1 MPWRPRAAARTRDVE
16 AKQGTEPRPNDPYAA
31 GEERYRLLRRA
42 LAGDLG
48 ADAIVATLKESELRG
63 MGGAGFPTG
72 QKWEIVAAQEPTP
85 KYTICNADE
94 SEPGTFKDRQILAEQ
109 PHLVLE
115 GMLLGMLVTGSE
127 EGWVFIRHEYGPE
140 EEVLR
145 AEIEAL
151 RSEGLLGDDVLGSG
165 RRLQVEIFT
174 SPGGYILGEESAL
187 LECMEGHR
195 GEPRNK
201 PPFPGLYGL
210 WGKPTLM
217 NSVETFADVPIILER
232 GAEWWKEQGVNG
244 ATGLKFFAVSGHV
257 ERPDVY
263 CVRAGSTA
271 RDLIE
276 LAGGV
281 TEGREVGAIQPG
293 GASSNFLGPGQLDV
307 PLDWKPLQEAGS
319 MLGSGAVIV
328 MAEGTDLLAAGTNV
342 LRFFR
347 NESCGKCVP
356 CRVGSAKAYTML
368 SRPARAGQGRR
379 GRPRRDHAARGDGAQ
394 DVDLRPR
401 PGRARARAQRDR
413 HGSRRRRGARAPEGP
428 RRHRD
433 VGRAWP
439 TRRPGASS
447 SPSRRWPRR
456 WRASGRR
463 GARRSRRSASTRRPA
478 ACRRRR
484 CGAPHDLPGFARS
497 TVDGYAVRAADTF
510 GASEGLPS
518 YLEVAGAV
526 AMGSGAGRGGGARRR
541 RRDPDRRRGAARRRR
556 GGHGRAHAGGDAGD
570 DRGGAAR
577 RAGRRHGARR
587 RGRRRGRR
595 ARARRASAAA
605 AGPRPARRGRRHRG
619 FGPRAASG
627 GDRVDRR
634 RGRRRPRPR
643 SSPPARSATRC
654 AVALAALVREAG
666 GEPDPRGIVPDDRD
680 ALAAALRRRGRDV
693 RRRGRVGRLVGRR
706 ARRDRRRRG
715 AGSASPASGRT
726 ASRCAPASR
735 RCSPTAAACR
745 SSGCRATRAPRWSCS
760 GWWGCGVVRRV
771 GGVTQPPPAPSARAR
786 LARDVPSAA
795 GRLDIV
801 QVTVRDG
808 VATPLFGASALLSIL
823 TAADGYVV
831 VPDEATGLDAGSE
844 VDVTLY
850 GLDGHHAVHPR
861 RARGRGARRLERG
874 VRRRRLPRPGRRRAD
889 GAPRGGR
896 PGHGRAGVGDALV
909 ALVRR
914 VGDGRH
920 RRARGGDDRRE
931 REHAGAD
938 RPGPLRRASTPA
950 IRCRRA
956 STRS

>member
-1 MPWRPRAAARTRDVE
+1 MEVVQPRYPGTEARAGKFPGPSLIPALNAIQRRCGWLPRDELVALSREVRRPLYEIEGLISFYPHFRTTERKPVQIAVCHDLTCWLHGSDERIAEAKARYGDDVEVELVEVSCLGRCDIAPAAAVDERPLAFADAADAVEAARSDSHPDVE

-31 GEERYRLLRRA
+31 GEERYRTLRRT

-94 SEPGTFKDRQILAEQ
+94 SEPGTFKDRQIMAEQ

-151 RSEGLLGDDVLGSG
+151 RAEGLVGDDVLGSG
-165 RRLQVEIFT
+165 RRLQLEIFT

-232 GAEWWKEQGVNG
+232 GAQWWKEQGVNG

-263 CVRAGSTA
+263 CVRAGATA

-368 SRPARAGQGRR
+368 TDLLELGKGVEDVPDEITQLEETVRKTSICGLGQV
-379 GRPRRDHAARGDGAQ
+379 A
-394 DVDLRPR
+394 L
-401 PGRARARAQRDR
+401 
-413 HGSRRRRGARAPEGP
+413 GP
-428 RRHRD
+428 
-433 VGRAWP
+433 VLSVIG
-439 TRRPGASS
+439 
-447 SPSRRWPRR
+447 
-456 WRASGRR
+456 
-463 GARRSRRSASTRRPA
+463 
-478 ACRRRR
+478 
-484 CGAPHDLPGFARS
+484 
-497 TVDGYAVRAADTF
+497 
-510 GASEGLPS
+510 
-518 YLEVAGAV
+518 
-526 AMGSGAGRGGGARRR
+526 M
-541 RRDPDRRRGAARRRR
+541 
-556 GGHGRAHAGGDAGD
+556 
-570 DRGGAAR
+570 DRGGAA
-577 RAGRRHGARR
+577 A
-587 RGRRRGRR
+587 
-595 ARARRASAAA
+595 
-605 AGPRPARRGRRHRG
+605 
-619 FGPRAASG
+619 
-627 GDRVDRR
+627 
-634 RGRRRPRPR
+634 
-643 SSPPARSATRC
+643 
-654 AVALAALVREAG
+654 
-666 GEPDPRGIVPDDRD
+666 
-680 ALAAALRRRGRDV
+680 
-693 RRRGRVGRLVGRR
+693 
-706 ARRDRRRRG
+706 
-715 AGSASPASGRT
+715 
-726 ASRCAPASR
+726 
-735 RCSPTAAACR
+735 
-745 SSGCRATRAPRWSCS
+745 
-760 GWWGCGVVRRV
+760 
-771 GGVTQPPPAPSARAR
+771 
-786 LARDVPSAA
+786 
-795 GRLDIV
+795 
-801 QVTVRDG
+801 
-808 VATPLFGASALLSIL
+808 
-823 TAADGYVV
+823 
-831 VPDEATGLDAGSE
+831 
-844 VDVTLY
+844 
-850 GLDGHHAVHPR
+850 
-861 RARGRGARRLERG
+861 
-874 VRRRRLPRPGRRRAD
+874 
-889 GAPRGGR
+889 
-896 PGHGRAGVGDALV
+896 
-909 ALVRR
+909 
-914 VGDGRH
+914 
-920 RRARGGDDRRE
+920 
-931 REHAGAD
+931 REHPKD
-938 RPGPLRRASTPA
+938 REDTE
-950 IRCRRA
+950 
-956 STRS
+956 T